1 MDTQE
6 ALEVIVVR
14 RGLDVSPQEKEKH
27 GAAKGL
33 LGVLPDFDIHVAR
46 ADHCIQ

>member
-14 RGLDVSPQEKEKH
+14 CGLHVSPQEKEKH
-27 GAAKGL
+27 GAAKGR
-33 LGVLPDFDIHVAR
+33 LGILPDLDIHVAR
-46 ADHCIQ
+46 ANHCIQ